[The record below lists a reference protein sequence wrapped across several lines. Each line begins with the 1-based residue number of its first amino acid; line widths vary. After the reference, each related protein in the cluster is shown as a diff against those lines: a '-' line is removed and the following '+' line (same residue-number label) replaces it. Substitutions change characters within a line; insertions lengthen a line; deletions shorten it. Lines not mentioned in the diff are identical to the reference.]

1 MAMERVNLFMGVPFA
16 VLVDDQG
23 DGCWTAKLGTDV
35 VSGDHHT
42 W

>member
-1 MAMERVNLFMGVPFA
+1 MATLRVNLFMGVPFA
-16 VLVDDQG
+16 VLVDDQV
-23 DGCWTAKLGTDV
+23 DDWWTAKLGTDV